1 MSQGNHDISS
11 KNIKIL
17 LKDKNEINEI
27 IDEDN

>member
-1 MSQGNHDISS
+1 MSRGNNDISS